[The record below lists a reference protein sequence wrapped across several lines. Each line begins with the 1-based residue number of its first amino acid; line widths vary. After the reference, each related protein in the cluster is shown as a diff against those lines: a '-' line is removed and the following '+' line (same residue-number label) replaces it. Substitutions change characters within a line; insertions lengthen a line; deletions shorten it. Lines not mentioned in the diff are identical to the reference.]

1 MKKCIK
7 TKRNIIKQINKGIF
21 NNISFLLS
29 IMIRKDIKEFLNTL
43 PKDITLVAATKYGDV
58 DDLKKLYS
66 NGVFNFGEN
75 RVDAFLNKYEA
86 LKDLNI
92 KWHFIGHLQR
102 NKAHLV
108 LDKIDY
114 LHSLDSLEL
123 VKTINKYR
131 LSPLNCFVE
140 VSINLEENKNGVPYY
155 EVKEFIKECLK
166 YPNVNIVGLMMMA
179 VASSSEE
186 SLHNQFRQLKELKD
200 NLEKELNISLPYLSM
215 GMSDDYKVAIEEGA
229 THIRLGRVLFN
240 RQEQEIMALKD
251 EWKSTGKN
259 TGKAFA
265 NFGKALGKTMKSIF
279 SDDENMIE
287 SNGHTEV
294 SNAWRDTGKAFGS
307 AGKSFGK
314 AVGDTFTGCDE
325 EPKEKPEDKAEE
337 KPKEQPKE
345 ENTESDVPLIEQK
358 EEN

>member
-1 MKKCIK
+1 
-7 TKRNIIKQINKGIF
+7 
-21 NNISFLLS
+21 
-29 IMIRKDIKEFLNTL
+29 MIRKDIKEFLNTL

-58 DDLKKLYS
+58 DDLKELYS

-86 LKDLNI
+86 LKDLDI

-131 LSPLNCFVE
+131 LSPLKCFVE

-155 EVKEFIKECLK
+155 EVKDFIKECLK

-179 VASSSEE
+179 VANSSEE
-186 SLHNQFRQLKELKD
+186 SLHNQFRKLKELKD
-200 NLEKELNISLPYLSM
+200 DLEKDFNISLPYLSM
-215 GMSDDYKVAIEEGA
+215 GMSDDYKVAIAEGA

-240 RQEQEIMALKD
+240 R
-251 EWKSTGKN
+251 
-259 TGKAFA
+259 
-265 NFGKALGKTMKSIF
+265 
-279 SDDENMIE
+279 
-287 SNGHTEV
+287 
-294 SNAWRDTGKAFGS
+294 
-307 AGKSFGK
+307 
-314 AVGDTFTGCDE
+314 
-325 EPKEKPEDKAEE
+325 
-337 KPKEQPKE
+337 
-345 ENTESDVPLIEQK
+345 
-358 EEN
+358 